1 MSQQGSVYRRPQG
14 VCETIVEWCFVLIG
28 FALKTAVTIAS
39 LVVRG
44 AAKLLLVSCRFL
56 FAFGMKAA
64 KRRVPKDLEATEP
77 AKTKSP
83 EPVPSLKPA
92 MSVAEPKSRIAFSGP
107 VTAAFTRTISFE
119 KGFGSVLLWF
129 YPGGKVRR
137 LVKIY
142 DRALIEQVGFERYE
156 LEEVAYS
163 GQAEVEVVIR
173 QTIAQVQ
180 RLLRGKHEVK
190 LRIVASGSNES
201 ASDAK
206 KEEGGSTK
214 VQVEDTQV
222 ASTME
227 AKKVDG
233 DVAVMPKSFKDAV
246 ELKRSKSRPAK
257 VYTGRVIELGV
268 KSRKISQEKG
278 KPAKQIDQFCVTME
292 ADELQGNALP
302 VWGTDL
308 ERAID
313 ECGAKVGD
321 RVRIEHLGRIEWH
334 EQNGKKAWKNAFNVE
349 LLS

>member
-1 MSQQGSVYRRPQG
+1 M
-14 VCETIVEWCFVLIG
+14 CETIVEWGFVLIG
-28 FALKTAVTIAS
+28 FALKTVLTIAS

-44 AAKLLLVSCRFL
+44 AVKLLLVSCRFL
-56 FAFGMKAA
+56 FALGMKAA
-64 KRRVPKDLEATEP
+64 KRRLSKDVKATEV
-77 AKTKSP
+77 AKTKAP
-83 EPVPSLKPA
+83 EAVASLKPA
-92 MSVAEPKSRIAFSGP
+92 TSVAEPKSRVAVSGP

-163 GQAEVEVVIR
+163 GQAEVEVVIK

-201 ASDAK
+201 NGDAK
-206 KEEGGSTK
+206 KEEVDSAK
-214 VQVEDTQV
+214 VQVEDAPAAPAKV
-222 ASTME
+222 
-227 AKKVDG
+227 AKKVSG
-233 DVAVMPKSFKDAV
+233 DVAIMPKSFKDAV
-246 ELKRSKSRPAK
+246 ELKRSNSRPAK

-268 KSRKISQEKG
+268 KSRKMTPEKG
-278 KPAKQIDQFCVTME
+278 KPSKVIDQFCVTIE
-292 ADELQGNALP
+292 ADELHGNELP
-302 VWGTDL
+302 VYGADL

-321 RVRIEHLGRIEWH
+321 RVQIEHLGRIEWH
-334 EQNGKKAWKNAFNVE
+334 EENGKKAWKNAYNVK
-349 LLS
+349 LLG